1 MCSTAGPLRRAGI
14 SLASVLVVVV
24 VAASEAQVSTGG
36 FITGKAGQAWE
47 QWQAALQ
54 AVLERNAD
62 QAERVFGQLLAEEPS
77 PLRVALLADYT
88 VNRTASGGALLMFEQ
103 DMEADALG
111 PNGQEIAARLTAGR
125 EQMNEADDGWYFC
138 QIGRFDVAEANF
150 RALLA
155 ASPDPVALLEFAD
168 RAPKRREMLVQ
179 LMDNAVVGDSA
190 RALLKLLERGE
201 AEVKADPLRIKE
213 NVERLGGPPRG
224 FENAREALRDSGEYA
239 VPYLLQALRDPT
251 QKPLLRPI
259 LRCLPEVDR
268 PGLNPLV
275 MALRMKDDTTKRYVI
290 EALTKIGYAQAVPYL
305 LQLAEDRDTP
315 GEIKQSATAALDALQ
330 AHGGAGPSGLTASA
344 AFFQLAEDY
353 HTDKPSLAADVRL
366 DTANIWYWREEALQN
381 TEVPTTV
388 FNEIMCMRCCE
399 EALRLDPNHKG
410 ALALWL
416 AANLRREAQLPAG
429 QVDSTRPAKYP
440 PAAYFAQ
447 CAGPEYCLLALA
459 RAIDRNEP
467 AVALGAIEA
476 LRQTAGPASLVAD
489 SCGRLP
495 LAEALSCP
503 DRMVRIQAAL
513 TLGLG
518 RPTQPFSNHQNLMP
532 VLSEALMLE
541 RGARHALVIDPDA
554 ASGNVVAAALR
565 GQGYEVLT
573 AAALFPGLTKVREQV
588 PGLDVIC
595 IASDIR
601 DPGLN
606 DGLAALRGEFRFA
619 AIPVVLV
626 AKTGDVGAVRELVK
640 ADARLAELPQNP
652 TAADVSRAIAT
663 VSKAIGATTITPEIG
678 RGLAREATEVLRL
691 LALTNN
697 PLFDISAAETALL
710 TAFGTADAE
719 LRLAVAEVL
728 GYLGS
733 SKTQEAIA
741 AVALSTKEP
750 EDLRVKMFTALAE
763 AAKRRGN
770 LLGAAALQ
778 QVVTNAESDANMTIR
793 EAASR
798 TLGALNVPGA
808 PASQIIRNQ
817 YGG

>member
-1 MCSTAGPLRRAGI
+1 VLILSALTA
-14 SLASVLVVVV
+14 SD
-24 VAASEAQVSTGG
+24 AQVSTGG
-36 FITGKAGQAWE
+36 FITGQAGQAWE
-47 QWQAALQ
+47 KWQAALQ

-62 QAERVFGQLLAEEPS
+62 QSENAFGQLLAEEPS
-77 PLRVALLADYT
+77 PLRIALLADYT

-103 DMEADALG
+103 DMEAGALG
-111 PNGQEIAARLTAGR
+111 PSGKQIADRLAAGR

-138 QIGRFDVAEANF
+138 QIGRFDVADANF

-155 ASPDPVALLEFAD
+155 ANPEPAALLEFSD
-168 RAPKRREMLVQ
+168 RAPKRREILVQ
-179 LMDNAVVGDSA
+179 LLDNAVVGDSA
-190 RALLKLLERGE
+190 RAILKLLERGE

-213 NVERLGGPPRG
+213 NIERLGRTPRG

-239 VPYLLQALRDPT
+239 VPYLLQALGDPT
-251 QKPLLRPI
+251 QKALLRPI
-259 LRCLPEVDR
+259 LKCLPEVDR

-275 MALRMKDDTTKRYVI
+275 MALRMNDETTKRYVI
-290 EALTKIGYAQAVPYL
+290 DALAKIGYAQAVPYL
-305 LQLAEDRDTP
+305 LQLAESRDTP

-330 AHGGAGPSGLTASA
+330 AHGVAVAPGLTASE

-353 HTDKPSLAADVRL
+353 HADKPSLAADVRL
-366 DTANIWYWREEALQN
+366 DLANVWYWREEALQN
-381 TEVPTTV
+381 IEVPTAV

-399 EALRLDPNHKG
+399 AALRLDPNHKG

-416 AANLRREAQLPAG
+416 AANFRREAQLPAG
-429 QVDSTRPAKYP
+429 QVDATRPAKYP

-447 CAGPEYCLLALA
+447 CAGPEYCLLALT

-476 LRQTAGPASLVAD
+476 LRQTAGPASLMAD

-495 LAEALSCP
+495 LAEALSFP

-554 ASGNVVAAALR
+554 SSSNVVAAALR

-573 AAALFPGLTKVREQV
+573 DAALFPGLTKVREQV

-601 DPGLN
+601 DPGLT

-619 AIPVVLV
+619 ALPVVLV
-626 AKTGDVGAVRELVK
+626 AKTGDVGEVRELAK
-640 ADARLAELPQNP
+640 ADSRLAELPQNP
-652 TAADVSRAIAT
+652 TATDVSRAIAT
-663 VSKAIGATTITPEIG
+663 VSKAVGATTITPEIG

-691 LALTNN
+691 LALTTN

-710 TAFGTADAE
+710 AAFGTTDVE

-733 SKTQEAIA
+733 SKAQEAIA
-741 AVALSTKEP
+741 AVALSAKDP
-750 EDLRVKMFTALAE
+750 EDLRVQMFTALAE

-770 LLGAAALQ
+770 LLAADTLK
-778 QVVTNAESDANMTIR
+778 QVISIAESDANMTIR

-817 YGG
+817 YRG